1 MSSKMNAA
9 AGEPPNIFLGSR
21 CNHDCLFCSE
31 GLVDKT
37 QSPEEIQAVIAQAQD
52 VLSIEG
58 GEPTLSKDLE
68 KWVLLARK
76 KGVRD
81 IILCTNGA
89 RFSDEAYVQR
99 LCDAGIT
106 LFNVNLPAHEE
117 RLFNVLTRT
126 SGQFSKRLAAL
137 RTLVAAAGGK
147 RVRFNLVVNRL
158 NCLVIPQYVHFVRE
172 RFPEIFYIEFNLV
185 KVFGYVERRP
195 YLVPRLSDAIPYLT
209 RAMNSMTRA
218 KMKFITDGFPLC
230 HMEGHEDAAIDV
242 YKRLF
247 NDPLYMGEKTK
258 TPKCAGCALGGI
270 CAGPRKDY
278 VELYGDEELRPSR
291 KDPQPII
298 DKILAMRA
306 RSAP

>member
-1 MSSKMNAA
+1 MKDAA
-9 AGEPPNIFLGSR
+9 SEPPNIFLGSR

-37 QSPEEIQAVIAQAQD
+37 QSPEEIRAVIERARD

-68 KWVLLARK
+68 KWVRFARE

-89 RFSDEAYVQR
+89 RFSDEAYVKR

-106 LFNVNLPAHEE
+106 LFNVNFPAHEE

-126 SGQFSKRLAAL
+126 SGQFLKRLAAL
-137 RTLVAAAGGK
+137 RALVAAAGGK

-158 NCLVIPQYVHFVRE
+158 NSLVIAQYVHFVRE
-172 RFPEIFYIEFNLV
+172 HFPEIFYIEFNLV

-195 YLVPRLSDAIPYLT
+195 YLVPRLKDAVPYLT
-209 RAMNSMTRA
+209 RAMSSMARA

-230 HMEGHEDAAIDV
+230 HLEGYEDAAIDV

-258 TPKCAGCALGGI
+258 TPRCAGCSLDGI

-278 VELYGDEELRPSR
+278 VALYGDGELRPSR
-291 KDPQPII
+291 KDPRPII
-298 DKILAMRA
+298 NKVLAMKTG
-306 RSAP
+306 SAC